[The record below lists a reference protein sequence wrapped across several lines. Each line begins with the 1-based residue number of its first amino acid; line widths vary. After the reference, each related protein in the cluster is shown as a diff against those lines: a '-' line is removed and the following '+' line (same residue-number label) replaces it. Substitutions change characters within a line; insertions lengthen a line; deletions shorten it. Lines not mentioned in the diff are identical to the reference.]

1 MFISDVHETHDK
13 VPAGAKSQQQFVIHN
28 RSELLRKE
36 VLTKQEAYWLA
47 NVARATWDRYAAAKE
62 QGHPDFQ
69 SFPTTYKPNGKR
81 TGRSYYKT
89 NEVVAWI
96 NSWVVR

>member
-1 MFISDVHETHDK
+1 MFIPDVHETQGEA
-13 VPAGAKSQQQFVIHN
+13 PARTTSHEPLVVCN

-62 QGHPDFQ
+62 AGHTDFQ
-69 SFPTTYKPNGKR
+69 NFPTTYKPNGKR

-89 NEVVAWI
+89 SEVADWI
-96 NSWVVR
+96 NSWPAR